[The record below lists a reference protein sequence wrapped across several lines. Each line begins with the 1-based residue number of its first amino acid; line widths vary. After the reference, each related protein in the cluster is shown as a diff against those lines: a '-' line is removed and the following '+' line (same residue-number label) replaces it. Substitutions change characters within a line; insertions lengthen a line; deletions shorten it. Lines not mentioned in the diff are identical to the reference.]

1 LQAEQQL
8 EEQEKEREKIE
19 LDRMAA
25 EWDAKDRAEEEE
37 RRRKQTEADRDAA
50 MREQRREQE
59 LYHVTPSLFLVFDAF
74 FAADASS
81 RTRSFLLAIGPSPT
95 REARS
100 TGAGAAATLRHGTGA
115 APRPTPNL
123 SSSIRFQH
131 RSSSSFLYR

>member
-1 LQAEQQL
+1 MEAEEDLLRALQAEQQL

-59 LYHVTPSLFLVFDAF
+59 LYHV
-74 FAADASS
+74 
-81 RTRSFLLAIGPSPT
+81 SF
-95 REARS
+95 
-100 TGAGAAATLRHGTGA
+100 
-115 APRPTPNL
+115 
-123 SSSIRFQH
+123 
-131 RSSSSFLYR
+131 